1 MKPFPFSPAARWIF
15 SSVTGSPR
23 SSAPCP
29 FLRKSFHLGQPA
41 KAARLTVTA
50 LGLYECEINGR
61 RVGDQVFAPGWTDY
75 GKRVM
80 CQSYDVTSLLRQGE
94 NAIGAILGDGW
105 YCGFVGWGN
114 RQVYGDRPRFL
125 AQMDVSLADETVFS
139 LVTDGTW
146 TTTTGPIRES
156 DLLMGEI
163 YDARLDLGGW
173 SQPGYAGRGWQPVL
187 EAEPDGAVS
196 IEERLGPP
204 VRRIEQITP
213 RLISANPSRLIY
225 DCGQNFAGRARI
237 SLRAPRDTIVRLRFA
252 EILQPDGELYTE
264 NLRAARATDYYIC
277 RGAGVED
284 WEPRFTFHGF
294 RYIEV
299 SGVKD
304 ETGIVELAGVVLH
317 SDMKV
322 TGAFRCS
329 NELLNQLQ
337 HNILWGQKSNFLE
350 VPTDCPQRD
359 ERLGWTGDAQVF
371 VRTAAFNMD
380 VREFFHKWMR
390 DVRDAQGETGGVPPV
405 VPCRK
410 LISIPDGGPAWADAT
425 IICPWTIY
433 LCYGDRK
440 ILEDHYQSMER
451 FMEFLERDRCSG
463 RIRGHWSTV
472 EWGGFGDWLALD
484 GSGVSEGATPKDLIG
499 TAFYAYDAAIMADVA
514 ALLGCAEDAAKYRQL
529 HTEIAEAF
537 RNRYIT
543 PDGLTASGT
552 QTSQVLALHFGLVD
566 GEAKELLARELAH
579 DVETRGFHLA
589 TGFVGTPYLLQ
600 VLEENG
606 YLDVAYKL
614 LEQETFPS
622 WLYPVKNGATTIWE
636 RWDGWTA
643 EKGPQSKGMNSYN
656 HYAYGAVGAWM
667 YRTVAG
673 LELDPAQPGYRHIIF
688 RPRPGGSLTW
698 AEASLDT
705 PHGPAGIRWEREG
718 AALHLDLTVPEGA
731 QATLQPPAGYG
742 GYGGYGENRPLKPGR
757 HVIILEPAV

>member
-1 MKPFPFSPAARWIF
+1 
-15 SSVTGSPR
+15 VTGSPR

-29 FLRKSFHLGQPA
+29 FLRKTFRLEQPV

-50 LGLYECEINGR
+50 LGMYECEINGQ
-61 RVGDQVFAPGWTDY
+61 RVGDHVFAPGWTAYD
-75 GKRVM
+75 KRVM
-80 CQSYDVTSLLRQGE
+80 YQSHDVAPLLRQGE
-94 NAIGAILGDGW
+94 NVIGAILGDGW

-114 RQVYGDRPRFL
+114 RQLYGDRPRFL
-125 AQMDVSLADETVFS
+125 AQMDVLLADETMFS

-163 YDARLDLGGW
+163 YDARMELGRW
-173 SQPGYAGRGWQPVL
+173 SQTDYAAEGWEPVL
-187 EAEPDGAVS
+187 VDAINKAVS

-213 RLISANPSRLIY
+213 RLISGNQNQLIY
-225 DCGQNFAGRARI
+225 DCGQNFSGRARI
-237 SLRAPRDTIVRLRFA
+237 SMRTTRDTVVRLRFA
-252 EILQPDGELYTE
+252 EILDPKGELYTE
-264 NLRAARATDYYIC
+264 NLRAARVTDYHIC
-277 RGAGVED
+277 RGDGVEE

-299 SGVKD
+299 RGLKPEEV
-304 ETGIVELAGVVLH
+304 VELTGVVLH
-317 SDMKV
+317 SDMRV
-322 TGAFRCS
+322 TGHFKCS

-350 VPTDCPQRD
+350 IPTDCPQRD

-380 VREFFHKWMR
+380 VRSFFHKWMR
-390 DVRDAQGETGGVPPV
+390 DVRDAQTAGGGIPPV
-405 VPCRK
+405 VPEHN
-410 LISIPDGGPAWADAT
+410 LTNMEDGGPAWADAT

-440 ILEDHYQSMER
+440 ILENHYESMER
-451 FMEFLERDRCSG
+451 FMDFLAQQRCIG
-463 RIRGHWSTV
+463 RIRAHWSV
-472 EWGGFGDWLALD
+472 AKWVGFGDWLALD
-484 GSGVSEGATPKDLIG
+484 GSGICEGATPVDLIG
-499 TAFYAYDAAIMADVA
+499 TAFYAYDAAILAEVA
-514 ALLGCAEDAAKYRQL
+514 AVLGRADDAAKYRQL
-529 HTEIAEAF
+529 HGEIAEAF
-537 RNRYIT
+537 RRRYVT
-543 PDGLTASGT
+543 PDGLMASGT
-552 QTSQVLALHFGLVD
+552 QTSAVLALHLGLVE
-566 GEAKELLARELAH
+566 GEAKGLLARELAH
-579 DVETRGFHLA
+579 DIEKRQFHLA
-589 TGFVGTPYLLQ
+589 TGFVGTPYLLE

-643 EKGPQSKGMNSYN
+643 ERGPQDKSMNSYN

-673 LELDPAQPGYRHIIF
+673 LELDPSQPGYRHILF

-705 PHGPAGIRWEREG
+705 PHGLAAIRWEREG
-718 AALHLDLTVPEGA
+718 TGLRLDVTVPEGA
-731 QATLQPPAGYG
+731 QATLQPPT
-742 GYGGYGENRPLKPGR
+742 GYGEARALGAGR
-757 HVIILEPAV
+757 HDIVLTVV

>member
-1 MKPFPFSPAARWIF
+1 MSSFPFNQTARWIF

-23 SSAPCP
+23 STAPCP
-29 FLRKSFHLGQPA
+29 FLRKSFHLEQPA

-50 LGLYECEINGR
+50 LGLYECEINGQ

-80 CQSYDVTSLLRQGE
+80 CQSYDVTALLRQGE

-105 YCGFVGWGN
+105 YCGYVGWAS
-114 RQVYGDRPRFL
+114 RQLYGDRPRFL
-125 AQMDVSLADETVFS
+125 AQMDVALADETVLS

-163 YDARLDLGGW
+163 YDARMELGGW
-173 SQPGYAGRGWQPVL
+173 SQPGYSADGWQPVL
-187 EAEPDGAVS
+187 VESLEAAVP

-204 VRRIEQITP
+204 VRRIEQIKP
-213 RLISANPSRLIY
+213 RLISANPGRLIY

-237 SLRAPRDTIVRLRFA
+237 SVRATRGTEVRLRFA
-252 EILQPDGELYTE
+252 EILQPNGELYTE
-264 NLRAARATDYYIC
+264 NLRAARATDYYYC
-277 RGAGVED
+277 RGDGVEE

-299 SGVKD
+299 CWIKEEQVVD
-304 ETGIVELAGVVLH
+304 LAGVVLH
-317 SDMKV
+317 SDMKA
-322 TGAFRCS
+322 TGRFRCS
-329 NELLNQLQ
+329 SDLLNQLQ
-337 HNILWGQKSNFLE
+337 HNIVWGQKSNFLE

-380 VREFFHKWMR
+380 VRGFFHKWMR
-390 DVRDAQGETGGVPPV
+390 DVRDAQRETGGVTAV
-405 VPCRK
+405 VPDPHVT
-410 LISIPDGGPAWADAT
+410 SWHDGGPAWADAT

-433 LCYGDRK
+433 LCYGDLK
-440 ILEDHYQSMER
+440 ILEEHYDSMGR
-451 FMEFLERDRCSG
+451 FMDFLERHRCSG
-463 RIRGHWSTV
+463 RIRGHWSAG
-472 EWGGFGDWLALD
+472 EWTGFGDWLALD
-484 GSGVSEGATPKDLIG
+484 GSGKTDGGTQKDLIA
-499 TAFYAYDAAIMADVA
+499 TAFYAYDAAIMAEVA
-514 ALLGCAEDAAKYRQL
+514 EVLGRLDDAAKYRQL
-529 HTEIAEAF
+529 REEIGAAF
-537 RNRYIT
+537 RRRYVT
-543 PDGLTASGT
+543 PDGLVASGT
-552 QTSQVLALHFGLVD
+552 QTSSVLALRFGLVD
-566 GEAKELLARELAH
+566 GEARQLMARELAH
-579 DVETRGFHLA
+579 DIETRGFHLS
-589 TGFVGTPYLLQ
+589 TGFVGASYLLEA
-600 VLEENG
+600 LEENG

-643 EKGPQSKGMNSYN
+643 EKGPQDKGMNSYN

-667 YRTVAG
+667 YRSVAG

-705 PHGPAGIRWEREG
+705 PHGTAAIHWERDG
-718 AALHLDLTVPEGA
+718 TALRLDLTVPEGA
-731 QATLQPPAGYG
+731 HATLQPPPGFG
-742 GYGGYGENRPLKPGR
+742 VEQQFGPGR
-757 HVIILEPAV
+757 HAARLSPIVYKGL